1 MKLHIK
7 NASFGYNKTIL
18 LNSIN
23 LDISTG
29 EFTCIIGPNGSGK
42 STILKTIS
50 KELTHLNGEIYL
62 GCNHENSSIN
72 IEKNISYLPAGL
84 QDPLHVT
91 VKELVNLSR
100 FKVKNILNWKP
111 SKIDIT
117 KVNNCLL
124 KCDVKQFSN
133 TLFTNLSSGEK
144 QRVWLAFCMAQEK
157 RFLLLDESLSNLDYQ
172 TRKIFFNMLKELSRN
187 DIGVLLATH
196 DLDMVEQ
203 FADQVILI
211 KNNSLEKLRQPFSNL
226 NEYLYSNIN

>member
-1 MKLHIK
+1 MKLCIN
-7 NASFGYNKTIL
+7 NASFGYNKTVL
-18 LNSIN
+18 FNSIN
-23 LDISTG
+23 LDITTG
-29 EFTCIIGPNGSGK
+29 GFTCIIGPNGSGK

-50 KELTHLNGEIYL
+50 KELTHLSGEIYL
-62 GCNHENSSIN
+62 DCDHENNSID

-100 FKVKNILNWKP
+100 FKAENIFNWEP
-111 SKIDIT
+111 SKIDIM
-117 KVNNCLL
+117 KVDDCLL

-157 RFLLLDESLSNLDYQ
+157 SFLLLDESLSNLDYQ

-203 FADQVILI
+203 FADEVILI
-211 KNNSLEKLRQPFSNL
+211 KNNSLVKLPQPISNL